1 MFTLVHLYEKCE
13 LYSANLRR
21 IKKRSFEEIV
31 KTLKSENSPK
41 RPRTRLGAYL
51 LSNNEIEPNDAM
63 TVYVYLK
70 MKINL
75 TKSNDNFKVSK
86 IMMKIEKKW
95 NKIDLGAKKEA
106 GTDLEGIYKGS

>member
-1 MFTLVHLYEKCE
+1 
-13 LYSANLRR
+13 
-21 IKKRSFEEIV
+21 
-31 KTLKSENSPK
+31 
-41 RPRTRLGAYL
+41 
-51 LSNNEIEPNDAM
+51 M